1 MARFELALEEA
12 RGEPW
17 GHGERFVILAG
28 GQSRCKGPGA
38 GMCLVSSEDSRRS
51 EWVERR
57 GSGPEWGQVD
67 RRPCRSQE
75 ELGRGQAVSGGE
87 MGVRPSGKRT

>member
-38 GMCLVSSEDSRRS
+38 GMCLVSSEGIRMGGA
-51 EWVERR
+51 ERVR
-57 GSGPEWGQVD
+57 ARVGSG
-67 RRPCRSQE
+67 RP
-75 ELGRGQAVSGGE
+75 QAMQKSGGARQ
-87 MGVRPSGKRT
+87 GPGSFWR